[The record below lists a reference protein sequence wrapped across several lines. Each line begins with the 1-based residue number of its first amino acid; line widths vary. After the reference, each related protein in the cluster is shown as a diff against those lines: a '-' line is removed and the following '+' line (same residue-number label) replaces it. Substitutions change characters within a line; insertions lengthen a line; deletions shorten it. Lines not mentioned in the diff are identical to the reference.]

1 MSATADTAKINT
13 EIVTCQ
19 KCTLA
24 NTRKYAVPGE
34 GPIPANIMFIGEGP
48 GYHENETGRPFVGNA
63 GQLLTDLLEKIGLR
77 REDVFITNVVK
88 CRPPKN
94 RDPKS
99 DEISACAGYLLRQ
112 IELVDPRVVVT
123 LGRFSMARWF
133 PDALISRIHG
143 QPKRVGNRLVVA
155 MFHPAAALH
164 QQKYRPLL
172 EADFGRLP
180 DWIARAEAFRADDEG
195 ATHDIGQADEPPGT
209 TLRVAQSRPNHGKR
223 LRRHDGL

>member
-133 PDALISRIHG
+133 PDARISRIHG

-180 DWIARAEAFRADDEG
+180 DWIARAEAFRADSES
-195 ATHDIGQADEPPGT
+195 ATHDIGQADEPPGEQ
-209 TLRVAQSRPNHGKR
+209 LS
-223 LRRHDGL
+223 LL